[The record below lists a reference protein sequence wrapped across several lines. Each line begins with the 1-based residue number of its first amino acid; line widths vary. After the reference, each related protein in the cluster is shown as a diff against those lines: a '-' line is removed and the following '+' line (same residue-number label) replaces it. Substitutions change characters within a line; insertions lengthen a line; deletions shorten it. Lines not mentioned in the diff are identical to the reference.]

1 MERSGDVRI
10 SMAASL
16 IAIGLRSTVSGK
28 KSNLI
33 FFVLKD
39 PFTFFSKIECL
50 ANLAFAQCKNP
61 PILPQSY
68 KLRLKSITH
77 TERRQCTHVR
87 CVCRS
92 FTYVT
97 CRPCI
102 MHNCMPGLEPPAR
115 AAETCCGEGV
125 RSNC

>member
-1 MERSGDVRI
+1 
-10 SMAASL
+10 MAASL

-77 TERRQCTHVR
+77 TELRQCTR
-87 CVCRS
+87 TLCVPEFHIRDMQAMYHAQLHAWPRAPGSCR
-92 FTYVT
+92 
-97 CRPCI
+97 RD
-102 MHNCMPGLEPPAR
+102 MLWR
-115 AAETCCGEGV
+115 
-125 RSNC
+125 RS